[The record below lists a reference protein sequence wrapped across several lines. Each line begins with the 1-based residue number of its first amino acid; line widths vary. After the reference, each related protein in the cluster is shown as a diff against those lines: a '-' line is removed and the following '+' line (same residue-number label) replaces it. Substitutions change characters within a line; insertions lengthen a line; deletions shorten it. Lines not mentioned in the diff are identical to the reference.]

1 MQTSNSLGFVVWG
14 VKNGFQNN
22 LFSHN
27 LSDSIRATL
36 IDIQELCMSQYSDF
50 YAIERIGRD
59 TLVSLYDPTVMD
71 YSGSRK
77 AYIVFSIIFPS
88 GSVPSANVFEL
99 LANFKNYYKVES
111 AGLPSQEIFLRK
123 LVEFNTT
130 ASTNSNASVGTQMGF
145 KNYASLDEIK
155 EVFTDLD
162 ILDYRKIYFFDRPNA
177 YVSSN
182 PNFVAVTSLVRK
194 YKVEMQNYNGQD
206 YQILINGITLHSS
219 HIKQLAP
226 GIIEIND
233 LNKTDKIEIRRG
245 GSSQA
250 FESFYARDK
259 QHVLLPVPR
268 VDHPKQFIIE
278 NFDPSRYRVK
288 VDSREMQA
296 SLINGNSFFVA
307 ITAEFVLVEIIDKQT
322 NAVVQTH
329 NTRSHKTYKMV
340 FNGANS
346 RTHGTSGPATGGLG
360 GNVGGVNFGG
370 DEKPKKES
378 KKGIFVMVFVLV
390 LFAVFGITGWQLG
403 WFSENVP
410 PIHTGN
416 GTSTTE
422 TNPPTT
428 NNPTPDPKDQLPN
441 NPSGYTVKPG
451 SEEILTEKGLF
462 KKSTK
467 RFYRYFNGKWSYSEE
482 ITPLDWKDLK
492 DKEKPVMLKEFFKK
506 NSPEENEKIEAE
518 KKKAGTG
525 ADRKADAAAKV
536 KAAADAAAAAKAI
549 ADEKADADAAAK
561 AEEEKEKEKKNKCK
575 TICDNLSACLKD
587 NPTSKKDKKK
597 WDAKV
602 NVFILDYN
610 NNKCDCTDIKKAI
623 DKKRAGL

>member
-27 LSDSIRATL
+27 LSDSIRTTL

-123 LVEFNTT
+123 LLEFNTT
-130 ASTNSNASVGTQMGF
+130 ASTNSNTSVGTQMGF
-145 KNYASLDEIK
+145 KNYASFDEIK

-182 PNFVAVTSLVRK
+182 PNFIAVTSLVRK

-206 YQILINGITLHSS
+206 YQILINGITLHSTL
-219 HIKQLAP
+219 IKQLAP

-259 QHVLLPVPR
+259 QHVLLPVLK

-346 RTHGTSGPATGGLG
+346 RTHGTSGPATGVIG

-378 KKGIFVMVFVLV
+378 KKGLFVMVFVLL
-390 LFAVFGITGWQLG
+390 LFGGFGITGWQLG

-410 PIHTGN
+410 PILTGN

-422 TNPPTT
+422 TNPTAET
-428 NNPTPDPKDQLPN
+428 NTPDPKVQLPN

-451 SEEILTEKGLF
+451 SEEILTEKGIL

-467 RFYRYFNGKWSYSEE
+467 RFYRYFNGKWAYSEE
-482 ITPLDWKDLK
+482 NTPLDWKDLK
-492 DKEKPVMLKEFFKK
+492 DIEKPVMLKEFFKK
-506 NSPEENEKIEAE
+506 NSPEVNEKIEAD
-518 KKKAGTG
+518 KKKA
-525 ADRKADAAAKV
+525 ADAKATADTKADAAAK
-536 KAAADAAAAAKAI
+536 
-549 ADEKADADAAAK
+549 AK
-561 AEEEKEKEKKNKCK
+561 AEEEKEKEKKDKCK
-575 TICDNLSACLKD
+575 TICDNLLASLKD
-587 NPTSKKDKKK
+587 PLNNKNLQKK
-597 WDAKV
+597 WQAKV
-602 NVFILDYN
+602 NGFILDYN
-610 NNKCDCTDIKKAI
+610 NNKCDCTDIKTKVDI
-623 DKKRAGL
+623 KRAGL